1 MRKMSGYVR
10 ATTPRSV
17 QGAKPSPG
25 TTARTAAG
33 GVALTLLAI
42 FFWLVFYQNLPD
54 NLDGMAAN
62 NLEDGVFKSPV
73 LLANETDRLIKV
85 GMLLFSLY
93 VIASRWSL
101 MRSLAQTSNI
111 GAAAFLALAL
121 MSAEWSFDPSA
132 TTLRFVSLITIF
144 LLCCAITLSGWHRRR
159 FQQIALP
166 PLMLILLASLVM
178 GMVAPDRMIELGTDL
193 SQKNAWHGFTHSKA
207 EFGMMSSIALII
219 CANRWLARE
228 GRPHWPIV
236 GTAVAFLCLVLSRSN
251 SSLLAAMLALL
262 FMVLVMRVPFI
273 TQRYSTQ
280 VAVAIAAGILLYELA
295 IQDVIPGTHTLISPI
310 MNLTGKDATFSGRT
324 IIWDIVKQHI
334 QAAPYLG
341 SGYGAYWLGPLP
353 GSPSYLF
360 IPMMYFYPTEAHNGY
375 LDVVN
380 DLGIVG
386 LICVLAFI
394 FWYIRQA
401 LQLMQFDRGQATV
414 YLALL
419 FQQMVMNM
427 SESEWF
433 SRTSTFAVLILAS
446 CCLSRGLLEFRSQA
460 RSVRPAGR

>member
-1 MRKMSGYVR
+1 
-10 ATTPRSV
+10 
-17 QGAKPSPG
+17 
-25 TTARTAAG
+25 
-33 GVALTLLAI
+33 
-42 FFWLVFYQNLPD
+42 
-54 NLDGMAAN
+54 
-62 NLEDGVFKSPV
+62 
-73 LLANETDRLIKV
+73 
-85 GMLLFSLY
+85 
-93 VIASRWSL
+93 
-101 MRSLAQTSNI
+101 
-111 GAAAFLALAL
+111 
-121 MSAEWSFDPSA
+121 
-132 TTLRFVSLITIF
+132 
-144 LLCCAITLSGWHRRR
+144 
-159 FQQIALP
+159 
-166 PLMLILLASLVM
+166 
-178 GMVAPDRMIELGTDL
+178 
-193 SQKNAWHGFTHSKA
+193 
-207 EFGMMSSIALII
+207 
-219 CANRWLARE
+219 
-228 GRPHWPIV
+228 
-236 GTAVAFLCLVLSRSN
+236 
-251 SSLLAAMLALL
+251 
-262 FMVLVMRVPFI
+262 
-273 TQRYSTQ
+273 
-280 VAVAIAAGILLYELA
+280 
-295 IQDVIPGTHTLISPI
+295 

-360 IPMMYFYPTEAHNGY
+360 IPIMYFYPTEAHNGY